1 MKLKGQV
8 ALITGAGGGVGEAI
22 AARLSREGVTT
33 VINDIDFK
41 RAERVSNKIM
51 KKGGKA
57 LPIQAD
63 VSDYAQ
69 VKHMITQICKGYKT
83 IHILVNNAGLYL
95 RTKGKRETIDKIS
108 IEEWNRYV
116 AVNLS
121 GAFYCSKYVIPLMR
135 KQSYGAIVNI
145 SSQAAKTGGLINGI
159 HYAASKAGLIGLTK
173 GLARESAHHH
183 IRVNCVAPG
192 RISTPENL
200 NVPREFHHRVLQQI
214 SLGRLGDVGEVAEG
228 VLFLVSDASSYI
240 TGATLD
246 VNGGWLM
253 D

>member
-22 AARLSREGVTT
+22 AMRLGDEGVIT

-41 RAERVSNKIM
+41 RAERVSKKIL
-51 KKGGKA
+51 KRGGNT
-57 LPIQAD
+57 LPVQAD
-63 VSDYAQ
+63 VSDYTQ
-69 VKHMITQICKGYKT
+69 VQEMVRHICRTYKT
-83 IHILVNNAGLYL
+83 IHILVNNAGLYV
-95 RTKGKRETIDKIS
+95 RTKGKRETIEKVTV
-108 IEEWNRYV
+108 EVWNRYV

-121 GAFYCSKYVIPLMR
+121 GAFYCSKCVIPLMR
-135 KQSYGAIVNI
+135 KQRCGAIVNI

-159 HYAASKAGLIGLTK
+159 HYAASKAGVIGLTK
-173 GLARESAHHH
+173 GLARESARHH

-200 NVPREFHHRVLQQI
+200 NVPREFHQRVLQQI
-214 SLGRLGDVGEVAEG
+214 PLGRLGDVEEVAEG
-228 VLFLVSDASSYI
+228 VLFLVSEASSYI